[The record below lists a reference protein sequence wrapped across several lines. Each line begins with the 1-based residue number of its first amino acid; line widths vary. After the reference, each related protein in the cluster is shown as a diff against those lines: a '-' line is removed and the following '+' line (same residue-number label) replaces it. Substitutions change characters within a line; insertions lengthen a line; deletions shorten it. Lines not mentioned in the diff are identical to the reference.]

1 MFCPN
6 CGLEITGNTKF
17 CPNCGSPIASPDA
30 EPQPTPQPEPQPHY
44 EPHYES
50 QPEPQPIPTPQPAPD
65 QFEEP
70 GEKPNSM
77 EITLALESYL
87 GILVLAPI
95 FGAKQSRFVRYHA
108 NQGLILF
115 LASLALWILM
125 TINSS
130 IMIDLYASGFRV
142 VFSIL
147 GILLTVA
154 SIGLFVLAI
163 IGIVNAVKCTM
174 KELPLI
180 GKFRILK

>member
-6 CGLEITGNTKF
+6 CGLEITGNSKF
-17 CPNCGSPIASPDA
+17 CPYCGSPIAPPDA
-30 EPQPTPQPEPQPHY
+30 KPQPTPQPEPQPHY

-50 QPEPQPIPTPQPAPD
+50 QPQPIPTPQPSPN

-70 GEKPNSM
+70 GEMPNSM
-77 EITLALESYL
+77 EKTLALESYL
-87 GILVLAPI
+87 GLLVLAPI
-95 FGAKQSRFVRYHA
+95 FGAKQSSFVRYHA
-108 NQGLILF
+108 NQGLVLF
-115 LASLALWILM
+115 LTSLALWILM

-130 IMIDLYASGFRV
+130 IMIALYSSGIRI

-147 GILLTVA
+147 GILLTLA

-163 IGIVNAVKCTM
+163 IGIVNAVKCRM

-180 GKFRILK
+180 GKLKKLK

>member
-6 CGLEITGNTKF
+6 CGLEITGNSKF
-17 CPNCGSPIASPDA
+17 CPYCGSPIAPPDA
-30 EPQPTPQPEPQPHY
+30 KPQPPPQPEPQPHY

-50 QPEPQPIPTPQPAPD
+50 QPQPIPTPQPSPN

-70 GEKPNSM
+70 GEMPNSM
-77 EITLALESYL
+77 EKTLALESYL
-87 GILVLAPI
+87 GLLVLAPI
-95 FGAKQSRFVRYHA
+95 FGAKQSSFVRYHA
-108 NQGLILF
+108 NQGLVLF
-115 LASLALWILM
+115 LTSLALWILM

-130 IMIDLYASGFRV
+130 IMIALYSSGIRI

-147 GILLTVA
+147 GILLTLA

-163 IGIVNAVKCTM
+163 IGIVNAVKCRM

-180 GKFRILK
+180 GKFKILK